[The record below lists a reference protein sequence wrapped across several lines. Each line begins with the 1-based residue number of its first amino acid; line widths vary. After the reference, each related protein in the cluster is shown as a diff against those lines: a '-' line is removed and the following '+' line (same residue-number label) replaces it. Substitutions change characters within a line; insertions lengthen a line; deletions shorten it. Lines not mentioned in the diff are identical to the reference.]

1 MTFDAFLLLVF
12 LMTTSSFNYS
22 IAHLAIQML
31 REKTAND
38 KSAQTQQRKRKI
50 TRMPEEKSTDVAKKR
65 RD

>member
-38 KSAQTQQRKRKI
+38 KSAQTQ
-50 TRMPEEKSTDVAKKR
+50 
-65 RD
+65 